1 MNANAIDILLQEM
14 IASSTSVAKEEI
26 VTSRKRGTRKVA
38 VTKAMAFPGREPMSP
53 NDFDVAVKNTSGVM
67 LLQEVCFQFIAWIK
81 INEPGKFQTL
91 SPEMSPGVLLDS
103 CKLLSRT
110 LRRDIALMAGEDRSN
125 RQGMVWVKGM
135 AGTEASCRKMRQ
147 SLESL
152 KLQAFQATVSFALE
166 SRKLLLASREAR
178 AAGNNEKS
186 KLLGEESLLAAA
198 KAALEKKREISI
210 QEVLDTENNAS
221 LVVLYEQMGHVG
233 ESETE
238 VVTGVNM
245 GSFNK

>member
-1 MNANAIDILLQEM
+1 MNAIDILLREM
-14 IASSTSVAKEEI
+14 IASSTSAAKEEI
-26 VTSRKRGTRKVA
+26 VTPWKRGTRKAAKVK
-38 VTKAMAFPGREPMSP
+38 VPVAFPSREPMSP
-53 NDFDVAVKNTSGVM
+53 NDFDVAVKSTIGVM
-67 LLQEVCFQFIAWIK
+67 ALQEICFQFVNWVK

-91 SPEMSPGVLLDS
+91 SPTMSPGALLDA
-103 CKLLSRT
+103 CRLLSRT

-125 RQGMVWVKGM
+125 RQGTVYVKGI

-152 KLQAFQATVSFALE
+152 KLQAFQATVSFTLE

-178 AAGNNEKS
+178 VAGDNEKA
-186 KLLGEESLLAAA
+186 KLLGEESLLQAA
-198 KAALEKKREISI
+198 KAALEKKREVSI
-210 QEVLDTENNAS
+210 QEALDTENNAS
-221 LVVLYEQMGHVG
+221 LIALYEQMGHVG
-233 ESETE
+233 ESTE